1 VLPEAPV
8 ARQFELPNRS
18 DLAAMFR
25 LALPVVVVQVGMML
39 MGVVDTMVMGR
50 VSAEALAAV
59 ALGNL
64 AVMAVSA
71 FAIGLL
77 LGLDPVVAQAVG
89 ADDQPAVR
97 RAVQR
102 GLALAALVTVP
113 ATLLLLPVEPV
124 MILLRQPPET
134 VPIAAGY
141 VHRCLPGLLFFFG
154 FVVLRQTLQAHERMR
169 PIVVVIV
176 GANLL
181 NLVLDVVMVFG
192 WLGLPAMG
200 AFGAAWATTVCRI
213 VLFVGL
219 LIAARRELMPLLDKV
234 DREALQLRPLWAMAR
249 LGAPI
254 GIQIQLELAAFGV
267 IGLLMGWLGTIEMA
281 AHQVAINLA
290 SLTFMVPLGVAAAAA
305 VRVGHAVG
313 RSDGHEAR
321 RAAASALVCGA
332 GFMACTALLFLG
344 LPGELAG
351 AYTSDLEVAALAA
364 ALIPIAGVFQVFDGV
379 QVVSSGVLRGLGDTR
394 APMIVNVLGFW
405 LVGMPVSLWLA
416 FPLGLGPQGLWWGLV
431 AGLAVVGVLLVL
443 RIAARLS
450 RPMARVVVDE
460 PSVG

>member
-1 VLPEAPV
+1 MLCGPEDLVVRPL
-8 ARQFELPNRS
+8 ELPNRS
-18 DLAAMFR
+18 DIAAMFR
-25 LALPVVVVQVGMML
+25 LAVPVVVVQVGMML
-39 MGVVDTMVMGR
+39 MGVVDTMVVGR

-71 FAIGLL
+71 FAIGMLL
-77 LGLDPVVAQAVG
+77 ALDPLVAQAVG
-89 ADDQPAVR
+89 AGDEAAVR

-102 GLALAALVTVP
+102 GLLLAILVTVP

-124 MILLRQPPET
+124 LTLLRQTPET

-141 VHRCLPGLLFFFG
+141 VHRCLPGLLPFFG

-169 PIVVVIV
+169 PIVAVIV

-192 WLGLPAMG
+192 LLGLPAMG
-200 AFGAAWATTVCRI
+200 AFGAAWATTVSRI

-219 LIAARRELMPLLDKV
+219 LLAARRELMPLLAAV
-234 DREALQLRPLWAMAR
+234 DREVLQLRPLAAMAR

-254 GIQIQLELAAFGV
+254 GIQIQLELAAFAV
-267 IGLLMGWLGTIEMA
+267 IGLLMGGLGTIEMA

-290 SLTFMVPLGVAAAAA
+290 SLTFMVPLGVASASA

-313 RSDGHEAR
+313 RADDHGAR
-321 RAAASALVCGA
+321 RAATSALLCGA
-332 GFMACTALLFLG
+332 GFMVCTALLFLT
-344 LPGELAG
+344 LPRALAS
-351 AYTSDLEVAALAA
+351 AYTTDAGVAGLAA
-364 ALIPIAGVFQVFDGV
+364 ALLPIAGVFQIFDGV
-379 QVVSSGVLRGLGDTR
+379 QVVSSGILRGLGDTR

-431 AGLAVVGVLLVL
+431 AGLAAVAVLLLL
-443 RIAARLS
+443 RIAGRMS
-450 RPMARVVVDE
+450 RPLARVAV
-460 PSVG
+460 

>member
-1 VLPEAPV
+1 MSRA
-8 ARQFELPNRS
+8 FEVPRRA

-25 LALPVVVVQVGMML
+25 LAVPVVVVQVGMML
-39 MGVVDTMVMGR
+39 MGVVDTMVVGR

-64 AVMAVSA
+64 AVMTVSA

-77 LGLDPVVAQAVG
+77 LALDPVVAQAVG
-89 ADDQPAVR
+89 ARDEPAVR

-102 GLALAALVTVP
+102 GLLLAAGVTIP

-124 MILLRQPPET
+124 LTLLRQPPGT

-141 VHRCLPGLLFFFG
+141 VHRCLPGLLPFFG

-169 PIVVVIV
+169 PIVVNIIA
-176 GANLL
+176 ANLL
-181 NLVLDVVMVFG
+181 NLVLDIVLVFG
-192 WLGLPAMG
+192 LLGAPAMG
-200 AFGAAWATTVCRI
+200 AFGSAWATTVSRY
-213 VLFVGL
+213 VLFLGL
-219 LIAARRELMPLLDKV
+219 LVADRRELLPLLSRV
-234 DREALQLRPLWAMAR
+234 DPEALRLQPLLAMAR

-267 IGLLMGWLGTIEMA
+267 IGLLMGGLGTIEIA

-290 SLTFMVPLGVAAAAA
+290 SLTFMVPLGVASASA

-313 RSDGHEAR
+313 RADDHEAR
-321 RAAASALVCGA
+321 RAAASAMVCGA
-332 GFMACTALLFLG
+332 GFMACTALLFLA
-344 LPGELAG
+344 LPRALAG
-351 AYTSDLEVAALAA
+351 VYTSDVQVVALAA
-364 ALIPIAGVFQVFDGV
+364 ALIPIAGVFQIFDGV
-379 QVVSSGVLRGLGDTR
+379 QVVSSGILRGLGDTR
-394 APMIVNVLGFW
+394 APMVINVLGFW
-405 LVGMPVSLWLA
+405 LVGMPVSLGLA
-416 FPLGLGPQGLWWGLV
+416 FPLELGPRGLWWGLV
-431 AGLAVVGVLLVL
+431 AGLAAVAALLLL
-443 RIAARLS
+443 RIARRLS